1 MKRGRPFEVEW
12 EESAEELFE
21 AYRRE
26 KGLRRRTRL
35 QALWLLRQ
43 GRSLEEG
50 SQIVGVGYRT
60 LQRWVAW
67 YRSGGLTEVLART
80 VGHGVREVRCYLTAE
95 QEAQVKAEADRGA
108 FRTVQEAAQWI
119 QQQWGVHYTYQG
131 IYGLSRRLQLRK
143 KAPRPRRS
151 KRASAEARAA
161 WKKGDWGQP

>member
-1 MKRGRPFEVEW
+1 MRRGRPFEVDW

-80 VGHGVREVRCYLTAE
+80 VGHGVREVRCYLTVE
-95 QEAQVKAEADRGA
+95 QEAQVKAQADSGA
-108 FRTVQEAAQWI
+108 FWTVQEAAQWI
-119 QQQWGVHYTYQG
+119 QQRWGVHYTYQG

-143 KAPRPRRS
+143 KVLRS
-151 KRASAEARAA
+151 RSERASAEARAT
-161 WKKGDWGQP
+161 WKKGGWEQP